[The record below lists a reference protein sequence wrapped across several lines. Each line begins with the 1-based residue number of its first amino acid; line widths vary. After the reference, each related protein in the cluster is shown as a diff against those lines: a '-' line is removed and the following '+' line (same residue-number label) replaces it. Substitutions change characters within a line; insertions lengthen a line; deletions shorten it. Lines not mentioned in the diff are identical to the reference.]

1 MPGGRPSL
9 PGQVEEL
16 IGVLTSRER
25 RKDPLL
31 EWKVRILSVAIALAL
46 GGMYFEEG
54 WMTGAAL
61 VLLFV
66 TAAVRLAMGRR
77 GGIFEDDDEDSVGDG
92 DSFGSA
98 DRENE
103 AEEGGGEPAHH

>member
-1 MPGGRPSL
+1 MSGGRPPL

-25 RKDPLL
+25 RDDPFL

-46 GGMYFEEG
+46 GGMYFEER

-77 GGIFEDDDEDSVGDG
+77 HGIFDDDDGDSVG
-92 DSFGSA
+92 SA
-98 DRENE
+98 ASEDEGE
-103 AEEGGGEPAHH
+103 DGGGEPAHH